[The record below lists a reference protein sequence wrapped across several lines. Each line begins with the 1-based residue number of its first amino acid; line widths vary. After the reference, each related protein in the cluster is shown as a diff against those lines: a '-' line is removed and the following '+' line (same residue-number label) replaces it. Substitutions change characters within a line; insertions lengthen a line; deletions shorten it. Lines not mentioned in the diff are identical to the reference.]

1 MSQARVMIPQPFE
14 SFGMYGIL
22 QRNETDGGAPKP
34 TNREDGG
41 SIRRKQAIGVKRGAS
56 INISQDLIG
65 SSPNTSKTHTG
76 KMQRGAS
83 RARGSCQ

>member
-56 INISQDLIG
+56 INISQDLMAA
-65 SSPNTSKTHTG
+65 P
-76 KMQRGAS
+76 QLL
-83 RARGSCQ
+83 